1 MSITELKETA
11 EKLTA
16 REWAWLR
23 AYLFAQERGSDPAW
37 KAEMARRRRRLAMG
51 GGINQNEYA
60 RRAKSRPANSGSA
73 PAR

>member
-16 REWAWLR
+16 RERAWLR
-23 AYLFAQERGSDPAW
+23 AYLFSQERGSDPAW
-37 KAEMARRRRRLAMG
+37 KAEMARRRRSLATG

-60 RRAKSRPANSGSA
+60 RRAKSRSPKSVSA
-73 PAR
+73 SAR